1 MEAALALVERLVA
14 TVARA
19 FYNDT
24 TVVVLD
30 ILSRESYLRYE
41 EIAPR
46 LRLAEKDVKK
56 ALTQLES
63 EWLIRCEDNLMEDQ
77 RNSKCWYIDYQ
88 LFVNVVRF
96 RINCMQQE
104 IKVKDSSKTLQLQFQ
119 CPTCHS
125 IWSELEVQRSISRDH
140 KFVCSNCCPSNN
152 IREVTSEKAF
162 ALVPIDF
169 QSKLKLNES
178 LERKMNEQMNE
189 SELHDGIYSL
199 LAQLRDIP
207 LPTNRPSS
215 NMKCGFLS
223 SSVSNAETLKD
234 IEENSK
240 IRGNIVPTR
249 KGEQPVKALTANKD
263 ALGRKF
269 VIDFGDSGA
278 EKEKSAPAVNKTGT
292 GAQKRIKIE
301 NGGPA
306 AAVGKPS
313 TAPVRSSGE
322 ISFLAKSGVKGT
334 GLVLA
339 EVALRQRERNGLDE
353 EEGASSSTQAS
364 AVLTVGV
371 PSVDTADASSGASG
385 KAVDVDDDDD
395 EGQEWED

>member
-24 TVVVLD
+24 TVLD

-189 SELHDGIYSL
+189 SELHAFL
-199 LAQLRDIP
+199 LSFGTFLCP
-207 LPTNRPSS
+207 PTDHR
-215 NMKCGFLS
+215 
-223 SSVSNAETLKD
+223 
-234 IEENSK
+234 
-240 IRGNIVPTR
+240 
-249 KGEQPVKALTANKD
+249 LT
-263 ALGRKF
+263 
-269 VIDFGDSGA
+269 
-278 EKEKSAPAVNKTGT
+278 
-292 GAQKRIKIE
+292 
-301 NGGPA
+301 
-306 AAVGKPS
+306 
-313 TAPVRSSGE
+313 
-322 ISFLAKSGVKGT
+322 
-334 GLVLA
+334 
-339 EVALRQRERNGLDE
+339 
-353 EEGASSSTQAS
+353 
-364 AVLTVGV
+364 
-371 PSVDTADASSGASG
+371 
-385 KAVDVDDDDD
+385 
-395 EGQEWED
+395 